1 MQRFITVD
9 LFGRLTDGRTS
20 QIDSGIGETFSR
32 YSLSEFIG
40 LVCRRIR
47 PGSTTVVGGT
57 FEAPTRV
64 IYWGR
69 RFTTPLS
76 SANVSLPGECSLIL
90 LLLSGFVS

>member
-9 LFGRLTDGRTS
+9 LFGRLTDGRPS

-57 FEAPTRV
+57 FGAPL
-64 IYWGR
+64 GR

-76 SANVSLPGECSLIL
+76 SANVSLPGVCSLIL
-90 LLLSGFVS
+90 LLSSGFVS